1 VVTQQCSAAVFWGAE
16 LATEGL
22 GHFVNCWQA
31 PGKREKRLDFLR
43 LGLYIPL
50 EFMTTQRTL
59 KLLTRVALTLGVLS
73 SLAFAGAIKD
83 NSLSGSSNGSSI
95 TIRWI
100 SADESGVVRFDIER
114 RTGLTMPFSY
124 LVGLQPKG
132 SNSTYEFVDETAF
145 RTTETLYQYTV
156 KVVYADGST
165 VDYGPITVSHKTSD
179 VRRTWGSI
187 KAMFR

>member
-1 VVTQQCSAAVFWGAE
+1 MAFGPYIHLAFTTTQSI
-16 LATEGL
+16 L
-22 GHFVNCWQA
+22 
-31 PGKREKRLDFLR
+31 KRLTGVVL
-43 LGLYIPL
+43 
-50 EFMTTQRTL
+50 TT
-59 KLLTRVALTLGVLS
+59 LLITAL
-73 SLAFAGAIKD
+73 AIAGAIKD

-100 SADESGVVRFDIER
+100 SEDESGVVRFDIER
-114 RTGLTMPFSY
+114 RTGLNMPFSM
-124 LVGLQPKG
+124 LVGMQPKG

-145 RTTETLYQYTV
+145 RATETFYQYRV
-156 KVVYADGST
+156 KVVYGDGST